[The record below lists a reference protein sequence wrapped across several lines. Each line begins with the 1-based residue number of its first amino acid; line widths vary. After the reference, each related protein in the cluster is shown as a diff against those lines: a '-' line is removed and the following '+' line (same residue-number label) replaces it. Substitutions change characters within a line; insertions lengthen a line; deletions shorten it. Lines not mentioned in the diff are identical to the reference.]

1 MISSLEFHSLEEDNT
16 NLSHKY
22 RGGVINEKTNEIKL
36 SYILHNKC
44 NEH

>member
-22 RGGVINEKTNEIKL
+22 RGVINEKTNEIKL